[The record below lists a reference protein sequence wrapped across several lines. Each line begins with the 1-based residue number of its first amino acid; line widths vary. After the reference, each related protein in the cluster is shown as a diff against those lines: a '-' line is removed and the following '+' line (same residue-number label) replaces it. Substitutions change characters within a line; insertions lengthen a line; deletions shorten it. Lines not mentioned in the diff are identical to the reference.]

1 MHVMPPHLDILIRRL
16 QSTSI
21 AYQTRLAE
29 RIIKLSTAFAEDYDG
44 HTLSA
49 QSLAGLVDF
58 LEASPA
64 SGYPDLTA
72 TPAGDVYAEWHG
84 PEGRRLTIE
93 FLASGDA
100 RYLLFRPNPKHP
112 QRVDRRLPVLGL
124 LRGPLDLGPREPGL
138 RRVHHRLGHPIQGDS
153 LSLCPSARGEPEH
166 RQETS
171 NRQGSHPAFRPHPL
185 SSP

>member
-1 MHVMPPHLDILIRRL
+1 MHVMPPHLDTLIRRL
-16 QSTSI
+16 QATSI

-29 RIIKLSTAFAEDYDG
+29 RIIKLSTAFAEDYEG

-112 QRVDRRLPVLGL
+112 QRVDRLTGTTTIDALPETVAPLALLTGL
-124 LRGPLDLGPREPGL
+124 
-138 RRVHHRLGHPIQGDS
+138 
-153 LSLCPSARGEPEH
+153 A
-166 RQETS
+166 
-171 NRQGSHPAFRPHPL
+171 A
-185 SSP
+185 